1 MAAAD
6 KQAKVWESMIQS
18 MTPKEREDPELLAST
33 PSRRRRIARGSGRK
47 EVDVSNMIARFSQ
60 MRSKMKDMSRMMN
73 MSGAKGQLQSLGAHL
88 RLMLVV
94 VNAIIAT
101 AQVIP
106 WDVFHLHTL

>member
-1 MAAAD
+1 
-6 KQAKVWESMIQS
+6 MIQS

-73 MSGAKGQLQSLGAHL
+73 MSGAKGQLQYLTRRPLLLPAICLSLDPFGWGQLSAPV
-88 RLMLVV
+88 R
-94 VNAIIAT
+94 T
-101 AQVIP
+101 
-106 WDVFHLHTL
+106 